1 MSRQISPPTSALT
14 LFVRI
19 SLFFRPERAIMKPQ
33 AVEFLVHMSLAT
45 VAAAVNSLAEEVVL
59 DEVTNLMV
67 EESVGEHGPSGSVSV
82 LKFRPSGVTFDP

>member
-1 MSRQISPPTSALT
+1 
-14 LFVRI
+14 
-19 SLFFRPERAIMKPQ
+19 MKPQ

-82 LKFRPSGVTFDP
+82 LKFCPSGVTFDP